1 MKNRRTNAAI
11 AAILTLLSAVY
22 ILAACSKKEE
32 EGDYK
37 KEINTQEIATA
48 LSQKTPTA
56 SAWIN
61 EDQYFIEEYVDIPE
75 YVKESSVYY
84 AKNTNDLDEFGIFLV
99 EEGKE
104 KATRLL
110 LLQGYLQK
118 RYTENQEWY
127 NSYMPTETPKLRD
140 AEVRIYG
147 NCVVYAVLSA
157 EQRTA
162 FFAECEKLLK
172 EQK

>member
-1 MKNRRTNAAI
+1 MKNRRINAAI
-11 AAILTLLSAVY
+11 AATLMLLSAVFSF
-22 ILAACSKKEE
+22 AACNQKEDE
-32 EGDYK
+32 EYK
-37 KEINTQEIATA
+37 KEINTQEIATT

-61 EDQYFIEEYVDIPE
+61 EDQYFIEEYVDIPD
-75 YVKESSVYY
+75 YIKESSIYY

-172 EQK
+172 S

>member
-1 MKNRRTNAAI
+1 MKNRAKKAAR
-11 AAILTLLSAVY
+11 AAILILLCAVCL
-22 ILAACSKKEE
+22 LAACNKEE
-32 EGDYK
+32 GYK
-37 KEINTQEIATA
+37 KEINTKEIATA
-48 LSQKTPTA
+48 LSQKTSTA

-61 EDQYFIEEYVDIPE
+61 EDQDFIEEYVDIPE
-75 YVKESSVYY
+75 YVKESSIYY
-84 AKNTNDLDEFGIFLV
+84 AQNTNDLDEFGIFWV

-104 KATRLL
+104 KAVRSLL
-110 LLQGYLQK
+110 TQGYLQK

-147 NCVVYAVLSA
+147 NCVAYAILSP
-157 EQRTA
+157 ERRTA
-162 FFAECEKLLK
+162 FFSECEKLLK

>member
-1 MKNRRTNAAI
+1 MKNKRIKAAI
-11 AAILTLLSAVY
+11 AAILTLLSAVFS
-22 ILAACSKKEE
+22 LAACNQKEDE
-32 EGDYK
+32 KYK
-37 KEINTQEIATA
+37 KEINTQEIATT

-61 EDQYFIEEYVDIPE
+61 EDQYFIEEYVDIPD
-75 YVKESSVYY
+75 YIKESSIYY
-84 AKNTNDLDEFGIFLV
+84 AKNTNDLDEFGVFLV
-99 EEGKE
+99 EDGKE

>member
-1 MKNRRTNAAI
+1 MKNRRIKAAF
-11 AAILTLLSAVY
+11 AVILTLSSVIF
-22 ILAACSKKEE
+22 ILAACNKEKEE
-32 EGDYK
+32 EDYK

-48 LSQKTPTA
+48 LSQKTPTE

-61 EDQYFIEEYVDIPE
+61 EDQHFIKEYVDIPE

-104 KATRLL
+104 KATRQL

-118 RYTENQEWY
+118 RYSENQEWY

-147 NCVVYAVLSA
+147 NCVAYAVLSP
-157 EQRTA
+157 ERRTA
-162 FFAECEKLLK
+162 FFSECEKLLK

>member
-1 MKNRRTNAAI
+1 MKNRAKKAAT
-11 AAILTLLSAVY
+11 AAILALLSAVF
-22 ILAACSKKEE
+22 ILSACNKE
-32 EGDYK
+32 GYK
-37 KEINTQEIATA
+37 KEINTQEIASA
-48 LSQKTPTA
+48 LCEKTPTE

-75 YVKESSVYY
+75 YIKESSIYY
-84 AKNTNDLDEFGIFLV
+84 AQNTNDLDEFGIFWV
-99 EEGKE
+99 EDGKE
-104 KATRLL
+104 NATRMLL
-110 LLQGYLQK
+110 TQGYLQK
-118 RYTENQEWY
+118 RYAENKTWY
-127 NSYMPTETPKLRD
+127 DSYMPTETPKLRD

>member
-1 MKNRRTNAAI
+1 MRIRRATAAI
-11 AAILTLLSAVY
+11 AAILTFLSVVLV
-22 ILAACSKKEE
+22 LAACNKEE
-32 EGDYK
+32 EYK

-48 LSQKTPTA
+48 LSKRTPTA

-61 EDQYFIEEYVDIPE
+61 EDQYFIEEYVDIPD
-75 YVKESSVYY
+75 YVKESSIYY
-84 AKNTNDLDEFGIFLV
+84 AQNTNDLDEFGIFWV

-110 LLQGYLQK
+110 LTQGYLQK

-147 NCVVYAVLSA
+147 NCVVYAILSP
-157 EQRTA
+157 ERRTA

-172 EQK
+172 S

>member
-1 MKNRRTNAAI
+1 MRIRRATAAI
-11 AAILTLLSAVY
+11 AAILTFLSAVLV
-22 ILAACSKKEE
+22 LAACNKEE
-32 EGDYK
+32 EYK
-37 KEINTQEIATA
+37 KEINTQEIATT
-48 LSQKTPTA
+48 LSKRTPTA

-61 EDQYFIEEYVDIPE
+61 EDQYFIEEYVDIPD
-75 YVKESSVYY
+75 YVKESSIYY
-84 AKNTNDLDEFGIFLV
+84 AQNTNDLDEFGIFWV

-110 LLQGYLQK
+110 LTQGYLQK

-147 NCVVYAVLSA
+147 NCVVYAILSP
-157 EQRTA
+157 ERRTA

-172 EQK
+172 S

>member
-1 MKNRRTNAAI
+1 MKNRRINAAI
-11 AAILTLLSAVY
+11 AATLMLLSAVFSF
-22 ILAACSKKEE
+22 AACNQKEDE
-32 EGDYK
+32 EYK
-37 KEINTQEIATA
+37 KEINTQEIATT
-48 LSQKTPTA
+48 LSKKTPTA

-61 EDQYFIEEYVDIPE
+61 EDQYFIEEYVDIPD
-75 YVKESSVYY
+75 YIKESSIYY

>member
-1 MKNRRTNAAI
+1 MKNKRIKAAI
-11 AAILTLLSAVY
+11 AAILTLLSAVFS
-22 ILAACSKKEE
+22 LAACNQKEDE
-32 EGDYK
+32 KYK
-37 KEINTQEIATA
+37 KEINTQEIATT

-61 EDQYFIEEYVDIPE
+61 EDQYFIEEYVDIPD
-75 YVKESSVYY
+75 YIKESSIYY

-172 EQK
+172 S